1 MACLDVCAD
10 AEVSVFFVARAAKH
24 LVNGLLGYGQKRK
37 LSGLRL
43 PDIAH
48 LRLYGGKRRFAACN
62 LAVKKRDLFRL
73 HKLALF
79 KQMPRKLV
87 DNAPI
92 KK

>member
-1 MACLDVCAD
+1 MACLNVCAD
-10 AEVSVFFVARAAKH
+10 TEVTVLLIARATKH

-43 PDIAH
+43 ADVAY
-48 LRLYGGKRRFAACN
+48 LYLYGGKRRFAACN